1 VVLIKE
7 NIMSETNYNETV
19 VIPVLQRK
27 YQELINNNLFLEV
40 NLMVE
45 QAKNK
50 DLLVK
55 IQNLEQKLE
64 TKKSKKK
71 EEVTFDANTY

>member
-1 VVLIKE
+1 
-7 NIMSETNYNETV
+7 MSETNYNETV

-50 DLLVK
+50 DLLTK

>member
-1 VVLIKE
+1 
-7 NIMSETNYNETV
+7 MSETNYNETV

>member
-1 VVLIKE
+1 VLIKE

>member
-1 VVLIKE
+1 M
-7 NIMSETNYNETV
+7 NETNYNETV

-50 DLLVK
+50 DLLTK